1 MDWKKDI
8 RLKYMTHRI
17 KVIGS
22 LLFLLV
28 AFNGLSQKQT
38 PEQYIAKWKDVAIKE
53 MNDHQVPASITLA
66 QGLLESGSGNSNLA
80 KLANNHFGIK
90 CHSAWKGET
99 YYQDDDEKDECFR
112 KYKSASESFKDHS
125 LFLKKKRYE
134 NLFSLKITDYKGW
147 AKGLKKAGYAT
158 NPKYPK
164 LLISLVERYD
174 LAQYDNVKA
183 IPNTPTPPITQL
195 PDSIKKE
202 PSPIIEEIKFSNKH
216 AISKTANQVPYIT
229 IKKGDT
235 YKKIEKEIG
244 IRKWQIAKYNDLSK
258 SHTLTA
264 GERIFIKPKR
274 CKSKEEFHF
283 VRAGQ
288 TMRDISQLYGVKLK
302 KLYKRNRLDE
312 GSVPKEGQKI
322 YLRKKK
328 KL

>member
-1 MDWKKDI
+1 MNKQKLTCTFVFI
-8 RLKYMTHRI
+8 
-17 KVIGS
+17 
-22 LLFLLV
+22 LFLW
-28 AFNGLSQKQT
+28 FTNFSQNQST
-38 PEQYIAKWKDVAIKE
+38 AQYIAKWKDEAIRQ
-53 MNDHQVPASITLA
+53 MNLHKIPASITLA
-66 QGLLESGSGNSNLA
+66 QGILESGNGNSKLA
-80 KLANNHFGIK
+80 RKANNHFGIK
-90 CHSAWKGET
+90 CHSTWTGET
-99 YYQDDDEKDECFR
+99 FYQDDDEKDECFR
-112 KYKSASESFKDHS
+112 KYKDASESYEDHS
-125 LFLKKKRYE
+125 DFLKKNRYKP
-134 NLFSLKITDYKGW
+134 LFELSMYDYKKW

-174 LAQYDNVKA
+174 LAQYDNIKA

-274 CKSKEEFHF
+274 CKSKEQFHF